1 MNIYLGRAL
10 QVGLPLLA
18 ALALSALIFAI
29 SGYDVAEVLS
39 GVIEGAVTGQGAIT
53 QTLRWTVPILLIAL
67 GFMITFRTGEFNI
80 GAQGQL
86 MMGGI
91 GTAAVALLV
100 PGPAVIVLPL
110 AILAGMVMGGLW
122 SAIAGVLKLR
132 FGTDEV
138 ISTLMLNFIAVLMVQ
153 YVTTGPLKDDAVR
166 GDSASTVKVA
176 DDLRLASG
184 AGMGWL
190 MILIVIA
197 AVLAA
202 WVMAERSAFGR
213 KSLMVGMNPL
223 ASAWQGLEV
232 SRLRMRTYLISGA
245 FVGLAG
251 ALEVLG
257 PTGRLITGAT
267 PTVGF
272 VGIMVAVVGL
282 VRVPGIVL
290 AALFFGALQ
299 AAILFLPIVS
309 DLPTSGLRIFE
320 GLIAVLVTARFLTL
334 RRGK

>member
-1 MNIYLGRAL
+1 MNLYLGRAL

-18 ALALSALIFAI
+18 ALVLSALIFAA
-29 SGYDVAEVLS
+29 SGYDVAEVVA
-39 GVIEGAVTGQGAIT
+39 GVLEGAVTGQGSIA

-67 GFMITFRTGEFNI
+67 GFMITFRSGEFNI

-100 PGPAVIVLPL
+100 PGPALLVLPL
-110 AILAGMVMGGLW
+110 AIAAGVIMGALW

-153 YVTTGPLKDDAVR
+153 WVTTGPLKDDAVR

-176 DDLRLASG
+176 DELRLASG
-184 AGMGWL
+184 AGMSWTMAVL
-190 MILIVIA
+190 VVL

-202 WVMAERSAFGR
+202 WAIAERTAFGR
-213 KSLMVGMNPL
+213 KSLMVGRNPL
-223 ASAWQGLEV
+223 ASAWQGLQV
-232 SRLRMRTYLISGA
+232 GRLRMSTYLISGA

-267 PTVGF
+267 PTLGF
-272 VGIMVAVVGL
+272 TGIMVAVVGL
-282 VRVPGIVL
+282 VRVPGIIL

-309 DLPTSGLRIFE
+309 DLPISGLHVFE
-320 GLIAVLVTARFLTL
+320 GLIGLLVTARFL
-334 RRGK
+334 RKR